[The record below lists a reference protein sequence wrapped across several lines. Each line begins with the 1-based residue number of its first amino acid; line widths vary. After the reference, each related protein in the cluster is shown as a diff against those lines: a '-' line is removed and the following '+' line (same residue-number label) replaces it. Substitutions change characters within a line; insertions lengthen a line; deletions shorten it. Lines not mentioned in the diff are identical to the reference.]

1 MLFRSST
8 DCVFDG
14 TKGNYLENN
23 EPNSDDIY
31 GKTKFLGEI
40 NYQNTCTIRTSI
52 IGHEYY
58 NKLGCKDQCLYE
70 QGRHFSYYYK
80 GPLKVGKKVPHA
92 VERFFVNS
100 FIEKVCV

>member
-1 MLFRSST
+1 MAKVDKVGDQYRE
-8 DCVFDG
+8 DNRIV
-14 TKGNYLENN
+14 KVVK
-23 EPNSDDIY
+23 P
-31 GKTKFLGEI
+31 
-40 NYQNTCTIRTSI
+40 YQMIHKASFVRGFNDALNKLPYD
-52 IGHEYY
+52 HEYY
-58 NKLGCKDQCLYE
+58 NKLGGQDQCLYE